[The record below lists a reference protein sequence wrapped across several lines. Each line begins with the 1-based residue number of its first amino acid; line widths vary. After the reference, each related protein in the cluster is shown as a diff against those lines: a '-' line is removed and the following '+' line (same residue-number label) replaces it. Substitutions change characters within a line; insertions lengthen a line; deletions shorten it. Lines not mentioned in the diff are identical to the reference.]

1 MSGMSDERLAEM
13 RTFLRCFRDT
23 VVHGHRTAADEL
35 LAEVDRLRAELRHA
49 EEGAARA
56 DALAILL
63 EGAREGL
70 ARSGSRAKGVQ
81 QVQDNLREPVVRHAI
96 EVARANIRRAR
107 PRDDR
112 GKAAAEALS
121 QRVESDRQQWSGDT
135 ELLLSGSRPT
145 SQRTVSEVGRSKSA
159 STDGDEQ

>member
-13 RTFLRCFRDT
+13 RMFLRCFREA

-49 EEGAARA
+49 EEVAARA
-56 DALAILL
+56 DALAIIL

-96 EVARANIRRAR
+96 EAARAHIRRAR
-107 PRDDR
+107 PCEDR
-112 GKAAAEALS
+112 GKAAAQALS
-121 QRVESDRQQWSGDT
+121 NRVESDR
-135 ELLLSGSRPT
+135 
-145 SQRTVSEVGRSKSA
+145 
-159 STDGDEQ
+159 